1 MRFKKKRDYRDSQ
14 RPSIGTPGEKR
25 IYLRFDLWV
34 DLSLKGAALLGI
46 GKDLRRDA
54 PPLGWIRDELMD
66 DVVGVDGL
74 EAELPQKPRGE
85 RLPAGDSARQRNS
98 PHFDVVSR

>member
-1 MRFKKKRDYRDSQ
+1 MRFKKKRNYRYA
-14 RPSIGTPGEKR
+14 RRTAIGALGEER
-25 IYLRFDLWV
+25 IYLRLDLWV
-34 DLSLKGAALLGI
+34 DLGLKGAALLGI
-46 GKDLRRDA
+46 GKDFRRNA

-74 EAELPQKPRGE
+74 EAKLPQEPRGK

-98 PHFDVVSR
+98 PHFDIVSR

>member
-1 MRFKKKRDYRDSQ
+1 MRFKKKRDYRYA
-14 RPSIGTPGEKR
+14 RRTAICALGEER
-25 IYLRFDLWV
+25 IYLCLDLWM

-46 GKDLRRDA
+46 EKDFRRDA

-74 EAELPQKPRGE
+74 EAELLQKPRGE
-85 RLPAGDSARQRNS
+85 RLTAGDSARQRDS
-98 PHFDVVSR
+98 PHFAVVSR